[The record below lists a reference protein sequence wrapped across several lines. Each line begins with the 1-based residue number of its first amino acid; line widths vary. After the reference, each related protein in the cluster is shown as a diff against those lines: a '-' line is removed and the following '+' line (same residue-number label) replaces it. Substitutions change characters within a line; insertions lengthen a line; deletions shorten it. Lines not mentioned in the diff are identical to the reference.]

1 MPPRNKSVRGASA
14 KAGGAKRAKAAS
26 GRGAGA
32 GARGAAARAKAGG
45 AVRRAKA
52 KAAGP
57 KTKRTAARAKAK
69 AAGPKTKRAA
79 VKSTGA
85 GAKGAAGK
93 GKGTGAKEPA
103 SLAAEALAY
112 HLGPPPG
119 KISIAATKPLES
131 QSDLALAYSPGVA
144 APSLAIAR
152 DPAAAWDY
160 TGRGN
165 SVAVVS
171 NGTAVLGLGDLGPLA
186 SKPVME
192 GKAALFKR
200 FAGIDAIDL
209 EVEAQS
215 PAAFIESVAAVAR
228 SFGGINLEDIKAP
241 ECFPIERELSAR
253 LDIPVFHDDQH
264 GTAIIVLAGFINAL
278 DITGRTAAN
287 TRVVIVGAGAAAVA
301 VAGLLK
307 AHGLGEVML
316 VDLQGVLHE
325 GRSGLD
331 EWRRP
336 LAVRTRRRTLA
347 EALKGADALV
357 GLSQAGAVPPRL
369 LASMKREPILFLLAN
384 PDPEI
389 PVETARKL
397 RPDALIATG
406 RSDYP
411 NQVNNVLGFPYI
423 FRGALDIRARTI
435 NTAMKRAAAEALAQM
450 TRSDTPEEVD
460 QAYDRRLQ
468 YGPDYIIPTP
478 FDPRLARD
486 IPQAVA
492 RAAQRSRVAGPER
505 EKMDL
510 DAYAERLAA
519 RQDPTLVP
527 LAHVFSHLRAEKR
540 RVIFAEGEE
549 AETVRAAWQFLRAG
563 YGQPILVGE
572 RRRVEE
578 KIAALGLPPR
588 FCRIVNAAEEARR
601 AEFAQSLWRRHR
613 RDGFLLRDAKRLVN
627 RNRNV
632 FAASL
637 LRAGA
642 ADALVTGLTRPF
654 HVAYEDVRLVVSSAD
669 RAGGA
674 RAPAPGLVFGFHLLI
689 QDGCAWLLA
698 DTQLHE
704 SPDAATLA
712 AIAREAAGL
721 AAGLGWTPRVAF
733 LSFSTFGNPP
743 LARAQAA
750 RGAVRLLDEEGADFA
765 YEGELEARVALDKR
779 LMREHYGFSRLQER
793 ANVLILPSLNAA
805 SIAVQ
810 LLAELGGVRAL
821 GPFLH
826 GLEQPVGIVPFGS
839 GINDLVLAAA
849 FAAHEA
855 VLEEERAAGS
865 AGGGKAGKRAGKK
878 SASKKAA
885 GKKSAAKKGAVKKG
899 AVKKGAVKKGAVKKG
914 AVKKSVGKRAGK
926 KSARA

>member
-32 GARGAAARAKAGG
+32 GAKGAAARVRPKAGG
-45 AVRRAKA
+45 AAR
-52 KAAGP
+52 
-57 KTKRTAARAKAK
+57 RAKAK

-79 VKSTGA
+79 VKGA
-85 GAKGAAGK
+85 GVGAKGAAGT
-93 GKGTGAKEPA
+93 GTRRGAKEPA

-209 EVEAQS
+209 EVEAES

-241 ECFPIERELSAR
+241 ECFPIERELAAR

-369 LASMKREPILFLLAN
+369 LAAMKREPILFLLAN

-423 FRGALDIRARTI
+423 FRGALDVRARTI

-492 RAAQRSRVAGPER
+492 RAAQRSRVAGPGR

-527 LAHVFSHLRAEKR
+527 LAHVFSRLRAEKR

-669 RAGGA
+669 RADGGRGSA
-674 RAPAPGLVFGFHLLI
+674 SAPGLVFGFHLLI
-689 QDGCAWLLA
+689 QEGCAWLLA

-750 RGAVRLLDEEGADFA
+750 RGAVRLLDEESADFA

-855 VLEEERAAGS
+855 VLEEERAAGN
-865 AGGGKAGKRAGKK
+865 ARGGKAVKKQGGGK
-878 SASKKAA
+878 KA
-885 GKKSAAKKGAVKKG
+885 AVKKRS
-899 AVKKGAVKKGAVKKG
+899 

-926 KSARA
+926 KSAGA